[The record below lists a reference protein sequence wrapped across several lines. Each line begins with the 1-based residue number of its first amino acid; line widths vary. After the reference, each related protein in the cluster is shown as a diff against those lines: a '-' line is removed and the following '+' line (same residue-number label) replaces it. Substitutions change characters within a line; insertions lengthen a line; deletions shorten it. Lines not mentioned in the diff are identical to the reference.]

1 MKLFMLGA
9 GGHARVLQEILE
21 QAGHELTGFIA
32 PGAAESSLLGEL
44 TRYSDE
50 EAIKHLSRENSL
62 LINGVGSVRMPEFRW
77 KIFQSY
83 AAEGFNFLQ
92 LQAQTSHVSNSAT
105 LMAGVQVMHMAVIHS
120 DAHIEDN
127 VIVNTGAIVEHG
139 CKIGNSTHIAV
150 GAVLC
155 GNVTVGEASHIGANA
170 TVLQGVTI
178 GDYVTVGAGAVVTKD
193 VPSFSKAVGVPAV
206 ISNWGSE

>member
-1 MKLFMLGA
+1 MLGA

-21 QAGHELTGFIA
+21 EAGHELAGFVA
-32 PGAAESSLLGEL
+32 PQMSEVSLKGEL
-44 TRYSDE
+44 RHYSDE
-50 EAIKHLSRENSL
+50 EVFRDLSRDEYL
-62 LINGVGSVRMPEFRW
+62 IINGVGSVRMAELRW
-77 KIFQSY
+77 KIAQSY
-83 AAEGFNFLQ
+83 EAEGFNFLQ
-92 LQAQTSHVSNSAT
+92 LQAQTSHVSASAT
-105 LMAGVQVMHMAVIHS
+105 LMAGVQVMHMAVVHS
-120 DAHIEDN
+120 DAHLEEN

-155 GNVTVGEASHIGANA
+155 GNVTVGHASHIGANA